1 MKIVLTNNSRHK
13 NESPRRDGACEEI
26 VVEEGRRPIAGG
38 VDDAGRSCERI
49 DSEAN
54 EYEAVQTLIIRL
66 HLCLRYRYTKGSGSK
81 QSWEYLPKTS
91 IDL

>member
-54 EYEAVQTLIIRL
+54 EYEAVQTATTVAAKCQK
-66 HLCLRYRYTKGSGSK
+66 H
-81 QSWEYLPKTS
+81 EYKS
-91 IDL
+91 